1 MSRSLESVGLGLTGA
16 IVESLSRLGGDDGER
31 TEGLTRVSI
40 EVEREGECG
49 VFNRDFTRFLIC
61 ENILRILIIYK

>member
-16 IVESLSRLGGDDGER
+16 IVESLSRLGGDNRER

-40 EVEREGECG
+40 EVEIWGTR
-49 VFNRDFTRFLIC
+49 RFLFAKIYSVFRK
-61 ENILRILIIYK
+61 ILEF